1 MIHEKEIGLSGVL
14 DQLNQIRDLNEAA
27 FMAALDLSCAPC
39 RDAMRNLLD
48 LISDKIDG
56 AKSDLNKLRSR
67 AQTEKSAAA

>member
-27 FMAALDLSCAPC
+27 FMAALDLS
-39 RDAMRNLLD
+39 AMRNLLD